1 MTQMNRSSSL
11 FLATIHFTCHVFS
24 HGLNQV
30 VPAPS
35 VGTWAS
41 SSLYLQFSYRS
52 TVTHLSL
59 SLNITL
65 HGQVLDPIL
74 TVAVVHAGSTLA
86 LMRVG
91 VAGLN
96 LEVYSIRFLEGL
108 ATTTSTVTMTALGLD
123 SVEVSVDLL
132 IQHHREGIGGAI
144 VIMIVTCLGLG
155 QRTLISIRKCI
166 QQDSLKD
173 IVSL

>member
-1 MTQMNRSSSL
+1 M
-11 FLATIHFTCHVFS
+11 
-24 HGLNQV
+24 
-30 VPAPS
+30 
-35 VGTWAS
+35 
-41 SSLYLQFSYRS
+41 
-52 TVTHLSL
+52 
-59 SLNITL
+59 
-65 HGQVLDPIL
+65 
-74 TVAVVHAGSTLA
+74 TVAVVHVGSTLA

-123 SVEVSVDLL
+123 SAEGSVDLL
-132 IQHHREGIGGAI
+132 IQRHREGIGAAI

-155 QRTLISIRKCI
+155 RRTLISIRKCI

>member
-1 MTQMNRSSSL
+1 MNRSSSL

-35 VGTWAS
+35 VGTCAS
-41 SSLYLQFSYRS
+41 SPMFLHSSHRS

-65 HGQVLDPIL
+65 HGQVLDLIL
-74 TVAVVHAGSTLA
+74 TVAVVHAGLTLV

-91 VAGLN
+91 AAGLN
-96 LEVYSIRFLEGL
+96 LEVYSIRFLVGS
-108 ATTTSTVTMTALGLD
+108 AIITPAVTTTALGLD
-123 SVEVSVDLL
+123 LAEVSVDLP
-132 IQHHREGIGGAI
+132 IQHHREGIGATI
-144 VIMIVTCLGLG
+144 VTMIVTRLGVG
-155 QRTLISIRKCI
+155 RRTLIRIEMCI
-166 QQDSLKD
+166 QKD
-173 IVSL
+173 F